1 MPVLPLGPAPLFP
14 PPHRA
19 EPDGLL
25 AWGGDLRPERLL
37 AAYGQGIF
45 PWPHRGMPM
54 LWFSPD
60 PRWVLPPAEVHVPRR
75 LLRRLRQ
82 GAFRFSL
89 DAAFDAVIAACAA
102 MPRPG
107 QGGTWITPAMRRAY
121 RQLHAQGWAHS
132 VEVWQEEEGAGWAA
146 PAAGA
151 AGGVVVPGAP
161 PAAGRPAMVPP
172 AGDGSGADLG
182 AAAWAIPPGARLVG
196 GLYGVAIRGV
206 FTGESMFTLAP
217 DASKAA
223 FVTLVRQLRRWGF
236 SLMDTQVQT
245 PHVERLGARPLAR
258 RDFLTLLASRPP
270 ADGRPG
276 RWQLDADL
284 AAGRDEGALSP

>member
-1 MPVLPLGPAPLFP
+1 MPVPPLGPPTHFP
-14 PPHRA
+14 PPHKA
-19 EPDGLL
+19 QPDGLL

-37 AAYGQGIF
+37 AAYGAGIF
-45 PWPHRGMPM
+45 PWPHRGMPL

-60 PRWVLPPAEVHVPRR
+60 PRWVLPPAELHVPRR

-89 DAAFDAVIAACAA
+89 DAAFDQVIAACAA
-102 MPRPG
+102 IPRPG
-107 QGGTWITPAMRRAY
+107 QGGTWITPGMRAAY
-121 RQLHAQGWAHS
+121 RRLHALGWAHS
-132 VEVWQEEEGAGWAA
+132 VEVWQVEEEGAGWTA
-146 PAAGA
+146 PGE
-151 AGGVVVPGAP
+151 GSAP
-161 PAAGRPAMVPP
+161 PSGEGAGVAAT
-172 AGDGSGADLG
+172 
-182 AAAWAIPPGARLVG
+182 AAAWAMPPGARLVG

-236 SLMDTQVQT
+236 TLMDTQVQT

-258 RDFLTLLASRPP
+258 RDFLALLASHPP
-270 ADGRPG
+270 QDGRPG
-276 RWQLDADL
+276 RWRLDADL
-284 AAGRDEGALSP
+284 AAGLDLDADGDGAA